1 MPRPTSKTIA
11 RRLNGVALP
20 ALALPMIALACMA
33 VPARAQTVEGSG
45 GNRVMMFERPP
56 TVEELREAVKPGPA
70 AAPATDGSEQPK
82 IRTRSI
88 EIIGG
93 GMNSA
98 NRPRPTDSVNYGAPA
113 QQQATSQQSYSPPTA
128 PVAQPEPAPQPK
140 PKRAPVQEAAAPP
153 VAPPPAAPR
162 RSNGVQP
169 ATLSAPET
177 PAETRPT
184 NGFGFRINFAF
195 NSADVPKEFYSYV
208 DAVGGLMSQDP
219 QLRLVIE
226 GHTDARGK
234 RAIQHRPL
242 RAPGRVGG
250 RVSGARPPHRAAAH
264 CHCRPGQEPAADSR
278 PDRQPQPARRVPAH
292 PVTEREGGRAP
303 WSENSFSWWRSR
315 RSPSSGAPPTR
326 RWSAR
331 GAATRGCSPA
341 ASTSGFPRAAC
352 ASSAGRTARR
362 SSTRAI

>member
-226 GHTDARGK
+226 GHTDAVGSEQYNIALSERRAVSVGEYLVRVHHIEPQRIAIAGLGK
-234 RAIQHRPL
+234 SQPL
-242 RAPGRVGG
+242 TPD
-250 RVSGARPPHRAAAH
+250 PT
-264 CHCRPGQEPAADSR
+264 DSR
-278 PDRQPQPARRVPAH
+278 NRRVEFRP
-292 PVTEREGGRAP
+292 
-303 WSENSFSWWRSR
+303 
-315 RSPSSGAPPTR
+315 
-326 RWSAR
+326 
-331 GAATRGCSPA
+331 
-341 ASTSGFPRAAC
+341 
-352 ASSAGRTARR
+352 
-362 SSTRAI
+362 IQ

>member
-1 MPRPTSKTIA
+1 MPRPFSKTSA
-11 RRLNGVALP
+11 RLLSGVALP
-20 ALALPMIALACMA
+20 IVALACLA
-33 VPARAQTVEGSG
+33 GPALAQTVEGSG

-56 TVEELREAVKPGPA
+56 TVDELREAVKPG
-70 AAPATDGSEQPK
+70 AAPADGTEQPK

-93 GMNSA
+93 GMSSA

-113 QQQATSQQSYSPPTA
+113 AQQSFSPPPA

-140 PKRAPVQEAAAPP
+140 PRRAPVQEAAAPP
-153 VAPPPAAPR
+153 IAPPPAAPR

-195 NSADVPKEFYSYV
+195 NSADVPREFYSYI

-226 GHTDARGK
+226 GHTDAVGSDQYNLALSERRAVSVGEYLVRVHHIEPQRIAIAGLGK
-234 RAIQHRPL
+234 SQPL
-242 RAPGRVGG
+242 TPD
-250 RVSGARPPHRAAAH
+250 PT
-264 CHCRPGQEPAADSR
+264 DSR
-278 PDRQPQPARRVPAH
+278 NRRVEFRP
-292 PVTEREGGRAP
+292 
-303 WSENSFSWWRSR
+303 
-315 RSPSSGAPPTR
+315 
-326 RWSAR
+326 
-331 GAATRGCSPA
+331 
-341 ASTSGFPRAAC
+341 
-352 ASSAGRTARR
+352 
-362 SSTRAI
+362 IQ